1 MTTLPQYPILLFS
14 FSFGHCCHS
23 FFATKATLFLSF
35 FFATKQ
41 YMCTEAGRLF
51 LERLMSTRSAQQASV
66 FNMVSY
72 EIARARPLF
81 IYKFL
86 WLTCKRP
93 CPKVSLSSPAKK
105 KKIMRV
111 GSYQLA
117 FVVKMET
124 LSDWRLTTICCKSDY
139 QWRHNRRLFCSPH
152 YKNKYIPISVCL
164 FSYIPR

>member
-1 MTTLPQYPILLFS
+1 
-14 FSFGHCCHS
+14 
-23 FFATKATLFLSF
+23 
-35 FFATKQ
+35 
-41 YMCTEAGRLF
+41 
-51 LERLMSTRSAQQASV
+51 MSTRSALHTSV

-86 WLTCKRP
+86 RLTCKRP
-93 CPKVSLSSPAKK
+93 CPKVSLSSPAKNK

-124 LSDWRLTTICCKSDY
+124 LSDGRLTTICCKSDY
-139 QWRHNRRLFCSPH
+139 Q
-152 YKNKYIPISVCL
+152 
-164 FSYIPR
+164 